1 VKHLAITLSTA
12 IIILT
17 ALLSCSEGITEP
29 EKKIKHPRE
38 MTWTVDTLQMP
49 KDAIQVFP
57 YDIVVLSPKDVWL
70 ATWLGHG
77 AMMHYDGKT
86 WSMVKEIGGGISR
99 VIEGNNKD
107 IWTTGYIGSGF
118 VEEFIQLSY
127 FGNYRNG
134 IWTDYKLN
142 TRSQMLGLTKDD
154 QGNIWG
160 GGRDGIIIKYD
171 GTQFIVDT
179 IKLNLGPE
187 TSYFLSDILYHQGKI
202 HALVW
207 SYNRETHA
215 EIHYYIHGTLKNWQ
229 VVETMEIT
237 MFSRWKWGIQDLYV
251 DSSGELY
258 SSGQGGVWKRE
269 QDRWNPILQLNYGIN
284 EIFSLDEKYM
294 FALGG
299 YSLVFFYNG
308 TNWENISDLFK
319 IKDPTISFQ
328 VGWTDGYE
336 TFIVGYGEL
345 NGNLGTYIF
354 HGK

>member
-1 VKHLAITLSTA
+1 MKRLAITLSTA
-12 IIILT
+12 LIIVT
-17 ALLSCSEGITEP
+17 AILSCGEGITEP

-57 YDIVVLSPKDVWL
+57 YDIVVLSPKEVWF
-70 ATWLGHG
+70 ATWVGHG

-86 WSMVKEIGGGISR
+86 WSMVKEIGGGINR
-99 VIEGNNKD
+99 VIEGNKKD
-107 IWTTGYIGSGF
+107 IWTTGYIGQG
-118 VEEFIQLSY
+118 VGEGYQVSY
-127 FGNYRNG
+127 FGNYHNG
-134 IWTDYKLN
+134 LWTDYKLK
-142 TRSQMLGLTKDD
+142 TRSEILGLTKDD
-154 QGNIWG
+154 QGNLWG

-179 IKLNLGPE
+179 IKLNLTNE
-187 TSYFLSDILYHQGKI
+187 KSYFLKDIAHHEGKI
-202 HALVW
+202 HALV
-207 SYNRETHA
+207 SSDYRETNVQRY
-215 EIHYYIHGTLKNWQ
+215 HYVQGTLKNWQ

-237 MFSRWKWGIQDLYV
+237 MFSRWKWGIKDLYV

-284 EIFSLDEKYM
+284 EVFSLDDKYM
-294 FALGG
+294 FALGD
-299 YSLVFFYNG
+299 YKLVYFYNG
-308 TNWENISDLFK
+308 TNWENISDLFN
-319 IKDPTISFQ
+319 IKDPTFSFE